1 VPGLILV
8 NPHAGNESS
17 TDELRELF
25 AGHEVV
31 ECAPDEMPKRA
42 EAAVREGVDFVAV
55 AGGDGTIRCV
65 SEILAEGH
73 VPLLP
78 VPAGTRN
85 HFARELDI
93 PTLEAAA
100 EAAASGTRRAVDMG
114 EVNAC
119 RFVNNSS
126 VGAYPQIV
134 VTREEHEK
142 RLSKPFANLLAI
154 WTQLRHGH
162 RFSVRVDGKRY
173 RAWMV
178 FVGNG
183 LYGKGL
189 WSLAARESLDGNVLD
204 FRLVRADL
212 LLARVRVVLA
222 LLTGR
227 LESSPLFV
235 HGKYQ
240 ELELDFDTDAVD
252 VANDGEVER
261 LKSPLRYR
269 SLAGALE
276 VLVPPEDTSAE
287 AKIVER

>member
-1 VPGLILV
+1 MAGLILV
-8 NPHAGNESS
+8 NPRSGDGSS
-17 TDELRELF
+17 AEELRALF
-25 AGHEVV
+25 SGHEVV

-42 EAAVREGVDFVAV
+42 EQAVRASVDFVAV

-85 HFARELDI
+85 HFARELGMA
-93 PTLEAAA
+93 TLEAAS
-100 EAAASGTRRAVDMG
+100 EAAAGGQRQNVDLG
-114 EVNAC
+114 EVNDC

-126 VGAYPQIV
+126 VGAYPAIV

-142 RLSKPFANLLAI
+142 WLSKRLANLLAI
-154 WTQLRHGH
+154 WLQLRHGH

-189 WSLAARESLDGNVLD
+189 WSLAARESLQDNVLD

-212 LLARVRVVLA
+212 PLARCRVALA

-227 LESSPLFV
+227 LERSPLFV
-235 HGKYQ
+235 HGQYQ
-240 ELELDFDTDAVD
+240 ELELELDAESVD
-252 VANDGEVER
+252 VAVDGEVE
-261 LKSPLRYR
+261 KMKPPLRYR

-276 VLVPPEDTSAE
+276 VVVPPAE
-287 AKIVER
+287 APAKIAER